1 MNIIASAD
9 SNWAIGKDGKLLY
22 SIPQD
27 MKFFRETTSGKVVVM
42 GRKTLESFPGGR
54 PLKNRVNVVLTRSA
68 DYEKDGIVKCTD
80 ISRLDDILKEY
91 PDDDIFVIGGGEIY
105 KALLPKCK
113 KAYITRID
121 AAADADSYF
130 PDLDKDGAWRITDKS
145 EQFSD
150 NGISFCFVTYERV

>member
-1 MNIIASAD
+1 MNIIAAAD

-105 KALLPKCK
+105 KALLPKCNN
-113 KAYITRID
+113 ADITRID

-130 PDLDKDGAWRITDKS
+130 PDLDKDGAWMITDKS